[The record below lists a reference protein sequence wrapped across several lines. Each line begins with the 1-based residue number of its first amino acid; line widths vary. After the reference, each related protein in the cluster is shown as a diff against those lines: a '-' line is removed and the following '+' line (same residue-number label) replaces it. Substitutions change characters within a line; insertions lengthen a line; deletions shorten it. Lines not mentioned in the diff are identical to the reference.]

1 MFSILLQF
9 SNFNFPPYFSS
20 SSLKSSTESL
30 VFSDENS
37 EYTEVI
43 YSDPLDALEKA
54 TDTRISDGNP
64 DYDPNA
70 DQNEEA
76 IYEEAGK
83 KLVMPAKSSPTQS
96 PKRRKRATI
105 SDTSNKYFWREN
117 SKFPNFKFFPGV
129 PILNREEKILQR
141 RSHSY
146 LMQSGPGK
154 LSGRHNETKRLSA
167 VLSRYIKP
175 ISKQS
180 WQIDSSSWE
189 FLNKTEETNTAEE
202 STTETSKQ
210 IDSGLDSTLSF
221 TETNKIKKTQSEE
234 KSEDK
239 DSVYESEMGT
249 LDTNSA
255 ESQQYS
261 KSSQLSETQQKI
273 KDYIQSELNCDKW
286 LFGKMVSQFLECT
299 KQVHAQHILSTL
311 RNVRQFM
318 NGMKNYLIRHGE
330 GDLHVMIS
338 EERTKL
344 NSDQFLN
351 VDLLLE
357 ESMNTLIIG
366 PLTDYLR
373 QSLQQHL
380 QSIENKTVSALNT
393 ITEESED
400 SYKLKNARDK
410 MAFEDCMR
418 QVKDTLSPLDKLAH
432 LLTGIKV
439 VSNAVSIVF
448 SMYFTI
454 LIIFYMFLTG
464 G

>member
-1 MFSILLQF
+1 MSDYEDIWDATTQQRRKDSTNERCLSPAESEIQFKAYIASKLQDNELSSQCSSPTNTTQPRTSSSLDSM
-9 SNFNFPPYFSS
+9 SNSS

-54 TDTRISDGNP
+54 TDTRISDGHP

-83 KLVMPAKSSPTQS
+83 KLVVQSSSPTQS

-105 SDTSNKYFWREN
+105 SDTS
-117 SKFPNFKFFPGV
+117 V

-154 LSGRHNETKRLSA
+154 LSNRQTETKRLSA

-189 FLNKTEETNTAEE
+189 FLNKAEETNETAE

-210 IDSGLDSTLSF
+210 VDSGLDSTLSF
-221 TETNKIKKTQSEE
+221 TETKIKKTQQQQQEE

-249 LDTNSA
+249 LETNSA

-261 KSSQLSETQQKI
+261 KSQLAETQQKN
-273 KDYIQSELNCDKW
+273 Q
-286 LFGKMVSQFLECT
+286 G
-299 KQVHAQHILSTL
+299 
-311 RNVRQFM
+311 
-318 NGMKNYLIRHGE
+318 
-330 GDLHVMIS
+330 LHSV
-338 EERTKL
+338 
-344 NSDQFLN
+344 
-351 VDLLLE
+351 
-357 ESMNTLIIG
+357 
-366 PLTDYLR
+366 
-373 QSLQQHL
+373 
-380 QSIENKTVSALNT
+380 
-393 ITEESED
+393 
-400 SYKLKNARDK
+400 
-410 MAFEDCMR
+410 
-418 QVKDTLSPLDKLAH
+418 
-432 LLTGIKV
+432 
-439 VSNAVSIVF
+439 
-448 SMYFTI
+448 
-454 LIIFYMFLTG
+454 
-464 G
+464 

>member
-117 SKFPNFKFFPGV
+117 SKFPNFKFFLGV

-373 QSLQQHL
+373 QSLRQHL

-400 SYKLKNARDK
+400 GYKLKNARDK